1 MSVIIEFATD
11 IIKQTAG
18 ILLALSPLLS
28 PHIRDIIAKKIQLS
42 FDKALEDKKSSNERK
57 NYISNVR
64 FDKEFEIYQIISE
77 QQISLVYDVGEAVK
91 VARGMYDNEKEE
103 YKKFIEKFCSDVN
116 QADIGL
122 KRYASFISKDI
133 YERYKQLDE
142 ICTDIFKLLLLMDEI
157 KSELVTFRYKDK
169 TYNKNIAKQFIEETQ
184 KEISDLSDEIID
196 FVREYLSSLDV
207 L

>member
-1 MSVIIEFATD
+1 MSAIIEFATD

-18 ILLALSPLLS
+18 NLLALSLLLI
-28 PHIRDIIAKKIQLS
+28 PYVRDVVAKKIQLS

-133 YERYKQLDE
+133 YRKYKKLDKM
-142 ICTDIFKLLLLMDEI
+142 CSGIFKLSLFIYQVNDEI
-157 KSELVTFRYKDK
+157 TTFRYDNIV
-169 TYNKNIAKQFIEETQ
+169 YNKNTAKQFIEETQ